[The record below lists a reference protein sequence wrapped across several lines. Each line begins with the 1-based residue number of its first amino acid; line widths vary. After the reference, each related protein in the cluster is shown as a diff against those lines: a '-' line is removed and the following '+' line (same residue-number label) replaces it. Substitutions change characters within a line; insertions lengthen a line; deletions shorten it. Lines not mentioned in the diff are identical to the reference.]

1 MRMTGM
7 RTATLVTL
15 LITAAGLSA
24 QDRDFIAA
32 MERAQQ
38 QRPSS
43 IGSTAR
49 IAPATESGTPLRLSG
64 RIAGL
69 DGRPLANA
77 IVFAYHTDK
86 NGLYDAKDK
95 GPHSWRL
102 KGWARSDAEGRFTF
116 ETIRP
121 GSYPN
126 ERNPAH
132 VHFAAFTPSGERY
145 HAGEV
150 QFSDDPL
157 LSSAQR
163 QQSERDGEFGEVRPV
178 RTDGGM
184 QIVEFALRLKPA
196 DRF

>member
-1 MRMTGM
+1 MRMTDM
-7 RTATLVTL
+7 RIATLITL
-15 LITAAGLSA
+15 LVTGATLAA
-24 QDRDFIAA
+24 QDAQYIQALD
-32 MERAQQ
+32 RAQQ
-38 QRPSS
+38 QRPST

-49 IAPATESGTPLRLSG
+49 IAPASESGTPLVLSG
-64 RIAGL
+64 RIVGL
-69 DGRPLANA
+69 DGRPLTNA

-102 KGWARSDAEGRFTF
+102 RGWARSDPQGRFTF

-132 VHFAAFTPSGERY
+132 VHFTAFTPSGERY

-157 LSSAQR
+157 LSAAQR

-178 RTDGGM
+178 KTEGGT
-184 QIVEFALRLKPA
+184 QKVDFALRLKA
-196 DRF
+196 SDRF

>member
-1 MRMTGM
+1 MRMNKM
-7 RTATLVTL
+7 RLATLVTL
-15 LITAAGLSA
+15 FVTGATLSA
-24 QDRDFIAA
+24 QDTQFLQAV
-32 MERAQQ
+32 ERAQQ
-38 QRPSS
+38 QRPSA

-49 IAPATESGTPLRLSG
+49 IAPVSESGTPLVLSG

-86 NGLYDAKDK
+86 NGLYDARDK

-102 KGWARSDAEGRFTF
+102 KGWARSDPQGRFTF

-132 VHFAAFTPSGERY
+132 VHFTAFTANGERY

-163 QQSERDGEFGEVRPV
+163 QQSERDGEFGPVRPV
-178 RTDGGM
+178 RTEGGT
-184 QIVEFALRLKPA
+184 QKVDFALRLKSS